1 MITRIAPTPAQERG
15 MEGQLRIFRL
25 TLRSDRPIHGTAAGV
40 RGFFGTQFPEEVLLH
55 QHPPGAA
62 RTLYQYPRVQY
73 RVLDDAVHV
82 IGIAEGALALGRVYD
97 QFETIRLGTTVY
109 PVMERQGEFLTE
121 PFGLTAS
128 PISYRFLT
136 PWVPL
141 SPKNYPRF
149 AAARSRQEQTALLER
164 ILIGNLLS
172 ASKTLGY
179 TAKDRIIPS
188 LNDWS
193 LTRAEVKGTEVT
205 GVEGEFSANFAIPDG
220 LGLGRSVSRGN
231 GAVERVS

>member
-1 MITRIAPTPAQERG
+1 MCPQKCPEQQGLT
-15 MEGQLRIFRL
+15 LFRL
-25 TLRSDRPIHGTAAGV
+25 TLRSDCPIIGTAAGV
-40 RGFFGTQFPEEVLLH
+40 RGFFGNAFPNEILLH
-55 QHPPGAA
+55 QHVPGTST
-62 RTLYQYPRVQY
+62 TLYQYPEVQY
-73 RVLDDAVHV
+73 RLRDGEVMV
-82 IGIAEGALALGRVYD
+82 IGIADGAGALARVYD
-97 QFETIRLGTTVY
+97 KFDEIRLGATIY
-109 PVMERQGEFLTE
+109 PIVERQGEILTE
-121 PFGLTAS
+121 PFGLTTEE
-128 PISYRFLT
+128 ILYRFT
-136 PWVPL
+136 SPWVPL

-179 TAKDRIIPS
+179 TAKDRITPS